1 MLGRKVLSDKYVTKL
16 YNIFEKKNWKIW
28 EEGDSSV
35 FDRFCE
41 RLVELESDEERDL
54 IIELTNEFLWIQS
67 NMYEEYLL
75 RAFKNL
81 FKSEKWNPEKE
92 KSIYICPLLPPRDF
106 GKQKSSTHMLYL
118 CQGILLRTYSEFQ
131 EKQVRICE
139 TPERLKEHADKIG
152 ALILIDDFIGSG
164 ETALECLEYLNFV
177 NVKTYIVALVAQEEG
192 INNISSEGISVF
204 TAVSRKKAITDVYP
218 EEEAK
223 EKIKK
228 MIKISKQLQAPKGMQ
243 LGYASTESLVAMIK
257 TPNNTFPVYWCECKE
272 NSHAPFVRKGNIKVI
287 GSEKKCENQQNF

>member
-67 NMYEEYLL
+67 NIGCI
-75 RAFKNL
+75 FTGVKDG
-81 FKSEKWNPEKE
+81 KE

-118 CQGILLRTYSEFQ
+118 CQSILLRTYSEFQ

-139 TPERLKEHADKIG
+139 TPEILKEHADKIG